1 MFPIASFRGIR
12 VYIHP
17 TFWLLVLWVGL
28 SDFLRYRS
36 LSAALG
42 GVLFVLVLFV
52 CVVLH
57 EFGHA
62 LTAQRYGIRTQDITL
77 YPIGGVA
84 RLERIPEQPVQ
95 ELWIALAGPAVN
107 GLIALVLWL
116 FLRLPLSQLSHPSFW
131 ARLLSVNLLLAA
143 FNLLPAFP
151 MDGGRVLRAS
161 LALKLEYLRATSIA
175 AQLAKAFAF
184 LFGVI
189 GLFSNP
195 FLVFIAFFV
204 WEGAEEEAAMARQRL
219 SLSGL
224 PVSQA
229 MLTRYDVLQPQN
241 TLKEA
246 AQLLLASSQV
256 DFPVVE
262 NGHLVGLLTREAL
275 LRGLNQ
281 LGEEAPVG
289 ESMIAPPVELQPQQ
303 RLDEAFALLQQS
315 FANASCYRSG
325 GAGWSLDPGKYRR
338 ISVDPCRPSHCLKN
352 RA

>member
-1 MFPIASFRGIR
+1 
-12 VYIHP
+12 
-17 TFWLLVLWVGL
+17 
-28 SDFLRYRS
+28 
-36 LSAALG
+36 
-42 GVLFVLVLFV
+42 
-52 CVVLH
+52 
-57 EFGHA
+57 
-62 LTAQRYGIRTQDITL
+62 
-77 YPIGGVA
+77 
-84 RLERIPEQPVQ
+84 
-95 ELWIALAGPAVN
+95 
-107 GLIALVLWL
+107 
-116 FLRLPLSQLSHPSFW
+116 
-131 ARLLSVNLLLAA
+131 
-143 FNLLPAFP
+143 
-151 MDGGRVLRAS
+151 MDGGRVLRAL

-315 FANASCYRSG
+315 GLRTLPVTDQGELVGLLTLENIGEF
-325 GAGWSLDPGKYRR
+325 LL
-338 ISVDPCRPSHCLKN
+338 I
-352 RA
+352 RAAHHTA